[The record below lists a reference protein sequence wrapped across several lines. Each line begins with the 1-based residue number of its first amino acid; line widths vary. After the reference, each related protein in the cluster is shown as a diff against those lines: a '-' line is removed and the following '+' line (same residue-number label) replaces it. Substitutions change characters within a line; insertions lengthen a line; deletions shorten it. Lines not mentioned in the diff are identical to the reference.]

1 MRQEDLK
8 KDMIVKLKNSSN
20 DWLYKIVQCDE
31 YPIHAMNL
39 KTRLV
44 VGMRINDIEPWVP
57 EQEDMVKYAREG
69 CEWKAG
75 VIYHVREAAIANK
88 FWIEGVGGG
97 FGIHELEPHIVE
109 DKVRVKDIAGEPSGV
124 TIGKAKYE
132 VGDNVEVRS
141 IAGGKYPIHNLPYFF
156 KIESISKLG
165 FESTAYK
172 DFNIDH
178 LSCKKGDSCWFTEKD
193 IVCKLESVE
202 ERERLMSG
210 KPKEK
215 CGCGGSGFLNADQIP
230 ADVFIEGTEAIIDW
244 IEITNMPFE
253 DGGCCC
259 HCGNP
264 PCSYCT
270 DRTLAEVCSCND
282 FSVDFLCK
290 DPIEGKTYGDI
301 MGDLDRKK
309 ILVDTVDDFGKT
321 AAEMKTKILSDPK
334 LCMTE
339 GDFIGH
345 EDSPDGHGKWMD
357 EFQERGRNTQ
367 GNRN

>member
-20 DWLYKIVQCDE
+20 DWLYKIVQHDE
-31 YPIHAMNL
+31 RPIHAMNL

-44 VGMRINDIEPWVP
+44 VGMSIDDIEPWVP

-97 FGIHELEPHIVE
+97 FKIHELEPYIE
-109 DKVRVKDIAGEPSGV
+109 SEKP
-124 TIGKAKYE
+124 KYK
-132 VGDNVEVRS
+132 VGDSVEVRS
-141 IAGGKYPIHNLPYFF
+141 LADGKNPIENLPYFLEI
-156 KIESISKLG
+156 KEISKRNKCFYG
-165 FESTAYK
+165 IAYK
-172 DFNIDH
+172 DFDSKFCIG
-178 LSCKKGDSCWFTEKD
+178 KKGKQYWFTEED
-193 IVCKLESVE
+193 IVCKLESFD
-202 ERERLMSG
+202 EREKLMSG

-215 CGCGGSGFLNADQIP
+215 CGCGGTGFLNAEQIP
-230 ADVFIEGTEAIIDW
+230 ADVFIEGTEAIVNW
-244 IEITNMPFE
+244 IEETNGPFE
-253 DGGCCC
+253 DSGCSC

-270 DRTLAEVCSCND
+270 ERTLAEVCVCNIFADD
-282 FSVDFLCK
+282 FKGK
-290 DPIEGKTYGDI
+290 DPIEGKTHGDI
-301 MGDLDRKK
+301 MGDSNRKK
-309 ILVDTVDDFGKT
+309 ILVDTIDDFGKT

-345 EDSPDGHGKWMD
+345 EDSPNFHGKFMD
-357 EFQERGRNTQ
+357 EFQERGRNAH